1 MIRNFRGRFDAH
13 RYRTC
18 DAHPFRRFFF
28 VLFSSLRFS
37 VNLFPLDRPLVV
49 GLVYGAVF
57 GDIPTCMNLAV
68 FFELFWLDL
77 FPAGTYI
84 PPNQAAATL
93 AALTLARCY
102 GQTEAPGVLVASAM
116 SLPLALIFARLE
128 AFHRRFETT
137 SQVKARDAA
146 ERHGVLLSPGRL
158 IRRSLTDMA
167 IINGVCFSL
176 ALAGLVAA
184 GKLLFAMLDPI
195 LARQSMSYA
204 HLWILGSL
212 GGVLSLRHRPAYV
225 VLSVGVAFAVV
236 WFLVLT

>member
-1 MIRNFRGRFDAH
+1 
-13 RYRTC
+13 
-18 DAHPFRRFFF
+18 
-28 VLFSSLRFS
+28 LRFS
-37 VNLFPLDRPLVV
+37 INLFPLDRPLVV

-57 GDIPTCMNLAV
+57 GDISTCMNVAI

-93 AALTLARCY
+93 GALVLARCY
-102 GQTEAPGVLVASAM
+102 GLREAPGVLVAAVM

-128 AFHRRFETT
+128 AFHRRFQTT
-137 SQVKARDAA
+137 AQVKARDAA
-146 ERHGVLLSPGRL
+146 DRLKPSFVPGSL
-158 IRRSLTDMA
+158 VRRSLTDMA
-167 IINGVCFSL
+167 VINGVGFSL

-184 GKLLFAMLDPI
+184 GKLVFAALDPV
-195 LARQSMSYA
+195 LAQQSMSYA

-225 VLSVGVAFAVV
+225 ILSAGVALAVL
-236 WFLVLT
+236 WFLVLR

>member
-1 MIRNFRGRFDAH
+1 MHIDTGLVTHILLVA
-13 RYRTC
+13 
-18 DAHPFRRFFF
+18 FFF
-28 VLFSSLRFS
+28 VLFTSLRFS
-37 VNLFPLDRPLVV
+37 LNLFPLDRPLVV

-57 GDIPTCMNLAV
+57 GDIPTCMNIAV

-77 FPAGTYI
+77 FPAGTFI

-93 AALTLARCY
+93 ATLTLAHCF
-102 GQTEAPGVLVASAM
+102 GLTEAPGVLAAAVL

-128 AFHRRFETT
+128 AFHRRFETAA
-137 SQVKARDAA
+137 QARAVEAA
-146 ERHGVLLSPGRL
+146 ARKGGVVSPGRL
-158 IRRSLTDMA
+158 ILRSLTDMA

-176 ALAGLVAA
+176 ALAGLIAA
-184 GKLLFAMLDPI
+184 GNLLFAMIGPL
-195 LARQSMSYA
+195 LEHQSKSFA

-225 VLSVGVAFAVV
+225 VLSAGVGISIL

>member
-1 MIRNFRGRFDAH
+1 M
-13 RYRTC
+13 
-18 DAHPFRRFFF
+18 
-28 VLFSSLRFS
+28 
-37 VNLFPLDRPLVV
+37 V

-57 GDIPTCMNLAV
+57 GDIPTCMNVAV

-77 FPAGTYI
+77 FPAGTFI

-93 AALTLARCY
+93 AALSVARCY
-102 GQTEAPGVLVASAM
+102 GQTEAPGVLVASVM
-116 SLPLALIFARLE
+116 SLPLALVFARLE

-137 SQVKARDAA
+137 AQVKARDAA
-146 ERHGVLLSPGRL
+146 DRQGVVLSPGRL
-158 IRRSLTDMA
+158 IRRSLTAMA
-167 IINGVCFSL
+167 VINGVGFVL
-176 ALAGLVAA
+176 ALAGLIAA
-184 GKLLFAMLDPI
+184 GKLVFAVVAPI

-225 VLSVGVAFAVV
+225 VLSVGVGFAVL